1 MYHYEATF
9 ALKPELDEEK
19 RGEILEE
26 IKNFIANEKGKIKNL
41 DERGMRK
48 LAYEVEKAKEGFF
61 VTINF
66 QTDPLR
72 IRKIQK
78 FLRDKEEIIRLL
90 IVKNKKKSSDQADQ
104 KEGEENGQS

>member
-1 MYHYEATF
+1 
-9 ALKPELDEEK
+9 
-19 RGEILEE
+19 
-26 IKNFIANEKGKIKNL
+26 
-41 DERGMRK
+41 MRK